1 MTVGSA
7 RILSSDDEYVERRV
21 KKYKRVNQMFLEKS
35 LSVFLFSFQDSDV
48 SIFERSCAWER
59 V

>member
-35 LSVFLFSFQDSDV
+35 LSLFLFSFQDSDV